1 MRAVSWVWF
10 LYFLIGCISGG
21 FLVSLRNYLKKKS
34 VRLVWYEW
42 ILCVVGFMFYVLL
55 VQTFIASLD
64 EGEPRAAWMS
74 VVFLGVP
81 VVIIAVATF
90 RSVQTR
96 LKKG

>member
-1 MRAVSWVWF
+1 MRIISWVWF
-10 LYFLIGCISGG
+10 LYFLIGCLTGG
-21 FLVSLRNYLKKKS
+21 FLVAFWNSLKRRS

-42 ILCVVGFMFYVLL
+42 ILCVVSFMFYILL
-55 VQTFIASLD
+55 LQSFIASLA
-64 EGEPRAAWMS
+64 EGEPQAAWMS

-81 VVIIAVATF
+81 VVLIAVATL